1 MDPELRGINQTVSR
15 DLACDKSANSAHPET
30 VIEMGENKI
39 SDPNAGSNGSTLSEP
54 VSLDDA
60 AKIEDKSSSC
70 VIDVNSRDSSREN
83 YRVCRICHLSS
94 KESGKTLMDLIELG
108 CECKGELE
116 AVHQDC
122 GEAWFGVRGN
132 RLCEICGET
141 AKNIKG
147 VGNNEFM
154 EEWNDNRSCDT
165 SNNSSDNNRRCLR
178 GQPLCNFLMACLVI
192 AFIILWFFRVNM
204 F

>member
-1 MDPELRGINQTVSR
+1 MRETNQRVSG
-15 DLACDKSANSAHPET
+15 DLARDNTRDSAHPET
-30 VIEMGENKI
+30 VIEMGENEI
-39 SDPNAGSNGSTLSEP
+39 SDPNAGSNGSTPSDP
-54 VSLDDA
+54 ASVDDA
-60 AKIEDKSSSC
+60 AKVEDKSSSC
-70 VIDVNSRDSSREN
+70 VIDVNSGDSSGEN

-94 KESGKTLMDLIELG
+94 KESGKSVMDLIELG

-116 AVHQDC
+116 LVHQDC

-154 EEWNDNRSCDT
+154 DEWNEHRSSDT
-165 SNNSSDNNRRCLR
+165 GNSSSENNRRCLR

-192 AFIILWFFRVNM
+192 AFILPWFFRVNM

>member
-1 MDPELRGINQTVSR
+1 MDPDVRETNQRVSGDLARGNSR
-15 DLACDKSANSAHPET
+15 DSAHPET
-30 VIEMGENKI
+30 VLEMGENEI
-39 SDPNAGSNGSTLSEP
+39 SDPNAGSNGSS
-54 VSLDDA
+54 VDDA
-60 AKIEDKSSSC
+60 AKVEDKFSSC
-70 VIDVNSRDSSREN
+70 VIDISSGDSSEEN

-94 KESGKTLMDLIELG
+94 KESGKSLMDLIELG

-116 AVHQDC
+116 LVHKDC
-122 GEAWFGVRGN
+122 GEAWFGIRGN
-132 RLCEICGET
+132 RFCEICGET

-154 EEWNDNRSCDT
+154 EEWNEHRSSDT
-165 SNNSSDNNRRCLR
+165 GNSSSENNRRCLR

-192 AFIILWFFRVNM
+192 AFILPWFFRVNM